1 MDQQQ
6 IAGGYSESVSCEPKD
21 QKPTLACAG
30 LSHIDDAGPNVDDIC
45 SSSTSSTMTETADVR
60 PAVASSVET
69 SPLTEVASSTDVF
82 RRVSARSKRE
92 ETEPSD
98 RKLLP

>member
-30 LSHIDDAGPNVDDIC
+30 PNVDDIC
-45 SSSTSSTMTETADVR
+45 SSSTSSTMTETAEVR